1 MKFYQRLIVLLLIA
15 VALLPL
21 GANAAQ
27 SNAITVQHVRDGL
40 PITGARFQLY
50 QVSSGN
56 KTAHDAYAEV
66 LRSQKTPLA
75 TGQTNSQ
82 GNLRFQGLADGT
94 YLLTGTPFQM
104 QEELCEPEM
113 ILVTLP
119 AKDVN
124 GKPANIV
131 ILRPKFEIRDA
142 QKEMQ
147 YTVIVLWEEV
157 PGAKNKVH
165 PETAEVFLYRNGS
178 VAQSMVLGTAENWQ
192 YTWTETDPSAIW
204 AALETVPQG
213 YTVRYERQGNTLIII
228 NTPIV
233 KQHQNTTEDKLPQTG
248 QLWWP
253 VPILA
258 MSGFV
263 LLLLGW
269 LRRKESRNET

>member
-1 MKFYQRLIVLLLIA
+1 MKFYQRIIVLLLIA

-40 PITGARFQLY
+40 PIAGAQFQLY

-56 KTAHDAYAEV
+56 KTAQDAYAEV

-124 GKPANIV
+124 GNPANIV

-147 YTVIVLWEEV
+147 YKVIIIWEEV

-178 VAQSMVLGTAENWQ
+178 VAQSMVLGTTENWQ

-204 AALETVPQG
+204 AALETVPKG

-233 KQHQNTTEDKLPQTG
+233 KNHQNTTEDKLPQTG

-263 LLLLGW
+263 LLMVGW

>member
-1 MKFYQRLIVLLLIA
+1 MKFCKRLLALLLIA
-15 VALLPL
+15 MALLPL

-40 PITGARFQLY
+40 PIVGAQFQLY

-56 KTAHDAYAEV
+56 KSAQDAYAEV

-94 YLLTGTPFQM
+94 YLLTGTPFRM
-104 QEELCEPEM
+104 QDELCEPEM

-124 GKPANIV
+124 GNPANIV

-142 QKEMQ
+142 QQEMQ
-147 YTVIVLWEEV
+147 YKVIVLWEDV

-178 VAQSMVLGTAENWQ
+178 VAQSLVLGTPENWQ

-204 AALETVPQG
+204 AALETIPQG
-213 YTVRYERQGNTLIII
+213 YTVRYERQGNTFIII

>member
-40 PITGARFQLY
+40 PISGAQFQLY

-56 KTAHDAYAEV
+56 KTAQDAYAEV

-131 ILRPKFEIRDA
+131 ILQPKFEIRDA

-147 YTVIVLWEEV
+147 YKVIVLWEEV
-157 PGAKNKVH
+157 PGDKNKVH
-165 PETAEVFLYRNGS
+165 PESAEVFLYRNGS
-178 VAQSMVLGTAENWQ
+178 VAQSMVLGTTENWQ
-192 YTWTETDPSAIW
+192 YTWIETDPSAIW
-204 AALETVPQG
+204 AALETVPKG

-233 KQHQNTTEDKLPQTG
+233 KNHQNTTEDKLPQTG

-263 LLLLGW
+263 LLLVGW

>member
-1 MKFYQRLIVLLLIA
+1 MKFCKRLLALLLIA
-15 VALLPL
+15 MALLPL

-40 PITGARFQLY
+40 PIVGAQFQLY

-56 KTAHDAYAEV
+56 KSAQDAYAEV

-82 GNLRFQGLADGT
+82 GNLRFQGLANGT
-94 YLLTGTPFQM
+94 YLLTGTPFRM
-104 QEELCEPEM
+104 QDELCEPEM

-124 GKPANIV
+124 GNPANIV

-142 QKEMQ
+142 QKEME
-147 YTVIVLWEEV
+147 YKVIVLWEDV

-178 VAQSMVLGTAENWQ
+178 VAQSLVLGTPENWQ

-204 AALETVPQG
+204 AALETIPQG

-269 LRRKESRNET
+269 LRRKESRHET

>member
-1 MKFYQRLIVLLLIA
+1 MKFCKRLLALLLI
-15 VALLPL
+15 VMALLPL

-40 PITGARFQLY
+40 PIVGAQFQLY

-56 KTAHDAYAEV
+56 KSAQDAYAEV

-82 GNLRFQGLADGT
+82 GNLRFQGLANGT
-94 YLLTGTPFQM
+94 YLLTGTPFRM
-104 QEELCEPEM
+104 QDELCEPEM

-124 GKPANIV
+124 GNPANIV

-142 QKEMQ
+142 QQEMQ
-147 YTVIVLWEEV
+147 YKVIVLWEDV

-178 VAQSMVLGTAENWQ
+178 VAQSLVLGTPENWQ

-204 AALETVPQG
+204 AALETIPQG

>member
-27 SNAITVQHVRDGL
+27 SNAITVQYVRDGL
-40 PITGARFQLY
+40 PISGAQFQLY

-56 KTAHDAYAEV
+56 KTAQDAYAEV

-131 ILRPKFEIRDA
+131 ILQPKFEIRDA

-147 YTVIVLWEEV
+147 YKVIVLWEEV
-157 PGAKNKVH
+157 PGDKNKVH
-165 PETAEVFLYRNGS
+165 PESAEVFLYRNGS
-178 VAQSMVLGTAENWQ
+178 VAQSMVLGTTENWQ

-204 AALETVPQG
+204 AALETVPKG

-233 KQHQNTTEDKLPQTG
+233 KNHQNTTEDKLPQTG

-263 LLLLGW
+263 LLLVGW

>member
-1 MKFYQRLIVLLLIA
+1 MKFCQRLLALLMIA
-15 VALLPL
+15 VALLSLPVS
-21 GANAAQ
+21 AAEP
-27 SNAITVQHVRDGL
+27 NAITVQHVRDGL
-40 PITGARFQLY
+40 PVAGAQFQLY

-56 KTAHDAYAEV
+56 KTAQDAYAEV

-94 YLLTGTPFQM
+94 YLLTGTPFRM
-104 QEELCEPEM
+104 GDELCQPEM

-119 AKDVN
+119 AKDAN
-124 GKPANIV
+124 GKPANQV

-142 QKEMQ
+142 QKEME
-147 YTVIVLWEEV
+147 YKVIVIWEDV

-178 VAQSMVLGTAENWQ
+178 VAQSMVLSTAENWQ

-213 YTVRYERQGNTLIII
+213 YTVRYERQGNTFIII

-233 KQHQNTTEDKLPQTG
+233 KKNPSTTEDKLPQTG

-263 LLLLGW
+263 LLLVGW

>member
-40 PITGARFQLY
+40 PIAGAQFQLY

-56 KTAHDAYAEV
+56 KTAQDAYAEV

-124 GKPANIV
+124 GNPANIV

-147 YTVIVLWEEV
+147 YKVIVLWEEV
-157 PGAKNKVH
+157 PGDKNKVH
-165 PETAEVFLYRNGS
+165 PESAEVFLYRNGS
-178 VAQSMVLGTAENWQ
+178 VAQSMVLGTTENWQ

-204 AALETVPQG
+204 AALETVPKG

-233 KQHQNTTEDKLPQTG
+233 KNHQNTTEDKLPQTG

-263 LLLLGW
+263 LLLVGW

>member
-40 PITGARFQLY
+40 PIAGAQFQLY

-56 KTAHDAYAEV
+56 KTAQDAYAEV

-94 YLLTGTPFQM
+94 YLLTGTPFRM

-147 YTVIVLWEEV
+147 YKVIVLWEEV
-157 PGAKNKVH
+157 PGDKNKVH
-165 PETAEVFLYRNGS
+165 PESAEVFLYRNGS
-178 VAQSMVLGTAENWQ
+178 VAQSMVLGTTENWQ

-204 AALETVPQG
+204 AALETVPKG
-213 YTVRYERQGNTLIII
+213 YTVRYERQGDTLIII

-233 KQHQNTTEDKLPQTG
+233 KNHQNTTEDKLPQTG

-258 MSGFV
+258 ISGFV
-263 LLLLGW
+263 LLLVGW